1 MAETRLSNIDTYQ
14 GVYPSVFKKIDG
26 ADITVNPFQTY
37 KLWTIQSGSAT
48 SSCLPLKGVYSQTLP
63 AIGSN
68 TTYDTSK
75 NIDDSLQT
83 VTYFSVNHL
92 FYKHKDQLY
101 NTFGPTDLNRVK
113 KVLFESASVFS
124 FPQIRIGEG
133 IKPGSFAMTSS
144 YASSAGTGG
153 TVYGAGIYGSSSYG
167 VTVTTYISSDR
178 YGNVYD
184 ASYNTASIIPN
195 CMFYEGFNE
204 YFDTTRISYESA
216 GITYI
221 PGISVSSH
229 SIGLAAKF
237 SGAGYIDAPVTGYY
251 DRDHNYAVSFFIS
264 ASNPTA
270 ANKLVVA
277 KASSSITEQYP
288 FRIELSG
295 SNQIVFSAAGS
306 STFKAQITSSAT
318 VNQWTH
324 ILCQKSGSSLQM
336 YVNGALHASVTSNLL
351 VNTFSPFTASARIDN
366 TDSLK
371 IGGYNTSTSNLT
383 GVVDELR
390 IYNKALTATEVGY
403 LADITET
410 GSYLQTNVIGSV
422 FAKQGLVVIST
433 PDYRFNNILETPYT
447 ASYRSTLT
455 TYELGVVTKVDAG
468 DFNMSLNS
476 TLTADDDTTYY
487 SFVTGSDFAPYIT
500 TIGLYDDFGQLLAIG
515 KLAQPIRKRSDVDTN
530 FLVRIDIDKNI
541 G

>member
-26 ADITVNPFQTY
+26 TDITVNPFQTY
-37 KLWTIQSGSAT
+37 KLWNIQSGSAT

-68 TTYDTSK
+68 TVYDTSK
-75 NIDDSLQT
+75 NIDDSLRT
-83 VTYFSVNHL
+83 ITYFSVNHL
-92 FYKHKDQLY
+92 FYKHKDQPY
-101 NTFGPTDLNRVK
+101 NTFGPTDLNRTK
-113 KVLFESASVFS
+113 KALFESASVLS

-133 IKPGSFAMTSS
+133 IKPGSFTMTSS
-144 YASSAGTGG
+144 YASSAAGIVYGSGTYGTGS
-153 TVYGAGIYGSSSYG
+153 YGS
-167 VTVTTYISSDR
+167 TVATYISSDR

-195 CMFYEGFNE
+195 TMFYEGFNE

-216 GITYI
+216 GVTYV
-221 PGISVSSH
+221 PGLLISSQSM
-229 SIGLAAKF
+229 GLAAKF
-237 SGAGYIDAPVTGYY
+237 SGAGYIDTPLNGYY
-251 DRDHNYAVSFFIS
+251 DRDHGYAVSFFIS
-264 ASNPTA
+264 ASNTGGT
-270 ANKLVVA
+270 NKLVVA
-277 KASSSITEQYP
+277 KTSGSITEQYP

-306 STFKAQITSSAT
+306 STFKAQITSSAAVT
-318 VNQWTH
+318 QWTH

-336 YVNGALHASVTSNLL
+336 YVNGALQASTTSNLL

-366 TDSLK
+366 TDNLK
-371 IGGYNTSTSNLT
+371 IGGYNIASANLT

-390 IYNKALTATEVGY
+390 IYNKALSSTEVGY
-403 LADITET
+403 LANTNET
-410 GSYLQTNVIGSV
+410 GSYLQTNIIGSV

-433 PDYRFNNILETPYT
+433 PDYRFNNILESPYT

-476 TLTADDDTTYY
+476 TLTADNDTTYY

>member
-14 GVYPSVFKKIDG
+14 GVYPSVFKKING
-26 ADITVNPFQTY
+26 TDITVNPFQTY
-37 KLWTIQSGSAT
+37 KLWSVQSGSAT

-68 TTYDTSK
+68 TAYDTST
-75 NIDDSLQT
+75 NIDNSLQT
-83 VTYFSVNHL
+83 ITYFSVNHL
-92 FYKHKDQLY
+92 FYKHKDQPF
-101 NTFGPTDLNRVK
+101 NTFGPTDLNRTK
-113 KVLFESASVFS
+113 KALFQSASVLS

-133 IKPGSFAMTSS
+133 IKPGSFRMTSS
-144 YASSAGTGG
+144 YASSAAGA
-153 TVYGAGIYGSSSYG
+153 VYGSGTYGTSSYG
-167 VTVTTYISSDR
+167 STVVSYISSDR

-204 YFDTTRISYESA
+204 YFDTSRISYESS
-216 GITYI
+216 GITYVS
-221 PGISVSSH
+221 GISVSSQ
-229 SIGLAAKF
+229 SMGLAAKF
-237 SGAGYIDAPVTGYY
+237 SGAGYINTELSGYY

-264 ASNPTA
+264 ASNPTV

-277 KASSSITEQYP
+277 KASGSNTEQYP

-306 STFKAQITSSAT
+306 STFKAQITSSAAVT
-318 VNQWTH
+318 QWTH

-336 YVNGALHASVTSNLL
+336 YVNGALQASVTSNLL

-366 TDSLK
+366 TDNLK
-371 IGGYNTSTSNLT
+371 IGGYNIASANLT

-390 IYNKALTATEVGY
+390 IYNKSLSSTEVGY
-403 LADITET
+403 LASTNET
-410 GSYLQTNVIGSV
+410 GSYLQTNIIGSV

-433 PDYRFNNILETPYT
+433 PDYRFNNILESPYT

-455 TYELGVVTKVDAG
+455 TYELGVVTKIDAG
-468 DFNMSLNS
+468 DFNMSLNP
-476 TLTADDDTTYY
+476 TLTADNDVTYH
-487 SFVTGSDFAPYIT
+487 SFVSGSDFAPYIT
-500 TIGLYDDFGQLLAIG
+500 TIGLYDDYGQLLAIG
-515 KLAQPIRKRSDVDTN
+515 KLAQPIRKRSDVDIN

>member
-26 ADITVNPFQTY
+26 TDITVNPFQTY
-37 KLWTIQSGSAT
+37 KLWNVQYGSAT

-68 TTYDTSK
+68 TAYDTSK

-83 VTYFSVNHL
+83 ITYFSVNHL
-92 FYKHKDQLY
+92 FYKHKDQPY
-101 NTFGPTDLNRVK
+101 NTFGPTDLNRTK
-113 KVLFESASVFS
+113 KALFESASVLS

-144 YASSAGTGG
+144 YASSAAGIVYGSGTYGTGS
-153 TVYGAGIYGSSSYG
+153 YGS
-167 VTVTTYISSDR
+167 TVVTYISSDR

-184 ASYNTASIIPN
+184 ALYNTASIIPN
-195 CMFYEGFNE
+195 TMFYEGFNE

-216 GITYI
+216 GVTYV
-221 PGISVSSH
+221 PGLLISSQSM
-229 SIGLAAKF
+229 GLAAKF
-237 SGAGYIDAPVTGYY
+237 SGAGYIDTPLNGYY
-251 DRDHNYAVSFFIS
+251 DRDHGYAVSFFIS
-264 ASNPTA
+264 ASNTGGT
-270 ANKLVVA
+270 NKLVVA
-277 KASSSITEQYP
+277 KALGSITEQYP

-306 STFKAQITSSAT
+306 STFKAQITSSAAVT
-318 VNQWTH
+318 QWTH

-336 YVNGALHASVTSNLL
+336 YVNGALQASTTSNLL

-366 TDSLK
+366 TDNLK
-371 IGGYNTSTSNLT
+371 IGGYNIASANLT

-390 IYNKALTATEVGY
+390 IYNKALSSLEVGY
-403 LADITET
+403 LANTNET
-410 GSYLQTNVIGSV
+410 GSYLQTNIIGSV

-433 PDYRFNNILETPYT
+433 PDYRFNNILESPYT

-455 TYELGVVTKVDAG
+455 SYELGVVTKVDAG

-476 TLTADDDTTYY
+476 TLTADNDTTYY